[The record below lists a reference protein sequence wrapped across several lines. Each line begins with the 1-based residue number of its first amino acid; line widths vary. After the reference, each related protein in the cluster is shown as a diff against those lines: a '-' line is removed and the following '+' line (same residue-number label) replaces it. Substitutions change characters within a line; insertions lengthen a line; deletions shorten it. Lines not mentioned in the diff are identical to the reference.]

1 MTRQRT
7 TTLISAAIA
16 LVAVAVAAGLLV
28 GGCGGKKQSTATST
42 TGGGETILVWHG
54 YTDVERKTVE
64 QAAVDFKAT
73 NPGFT
78 VKAVFAGN
86 NDFALQKL
94 LTATA
99 AGKYPDIAYQYGSS
113 MANLVNLP
121 KIVTLNDMITQPG
134 VNWDDYFSAVR
145 LAATV
150 GDKVIGVPALVDN
163 LAIVYNKKLFDQAGV
178 GYPTA
183 DWTWTDFRSAAQK
196 LTNASTKQY
205 GWAYVNDGS
214 EDTVWRFCAL
224 LWQAGGD
231 LLTPDNTKTAF
242 NSAAGVKAM
251 TLLRDMAVVDKSV
264 YLDSGNGNYLN
275 LFNSG
280 KIAMLWTGP
289 WDLSSINADVSYG
302 VQILAGD
309 VSHATI
315 AGPDNY
321 VMLSNGAQNVA
332 DAWKFITWFNSAE
345 NHLKWCIQTGWLP
358 LRQSETQLPD
368 YKNVY
373 LKKFPADELF
383 VANLNNVTKA
393 RPNIASYPEVSAALG
408 QAVQSVLLG
417 KAEPQ
422 AALSSAEQQINGI
435 LATGGQ

>member
-7 TTLISAAIA
+7 TALIFAATA
-16 LVAVAVAAGLLV
+16 LIAVAVAAGLLTA
-28 GGCGGKKQSTATST
+28 GCGSKQQAAATST

-54 YTDVERKTVE
+54 YTDVEKATVE
-64 QAAVDFKAT
+64 QAVAEFNAT

-78 VKAVFAGN
+78 VKAVYAGN
-86 NDFALQKL
+86 NDYAQQKL
-94 LTATA
+94 LTSIT
-99 AGKYPDIAYQYGSS
+99 AGKFPDISYQYGSS
-113 MANLVNLP
+113 MANLIRLPQIVN
-121 KIVTLNDMITQPG
+121 LNDMIKQPG
-134 VNWDDYFSAVR
+134 VNWDDYFPAVR

-150 GDKVIGVPALVDN
+150 GNEVIGIPALVDN
-163 LAIVYNKKLFDQAGV
+163 LALVYNKKLFDQAGV
-178 GYPTA
+178 AYPTP
-183 DWTWTDFRSAAQK
+183 DWTWTDFQSAAQK
-196 LTNASTKQY
+196 LTNTSTKQF
-205 GWAYVNDGS
+205 GWAYVADGS

-231 LLTPDNTKTAF
+231 LLTPDNTKAAF
-242 NSAAGVKAM
+242 NSPAGLKAM
-251 TLLRDMAVVDKSV
+251 TLLRDMAVTDKSV

-289 WDLSSINADVSYG
+289 WDLSSINAGVSYG
-302 VQILAGD
+302 VQILPAD
-309 VSHATI
+309 VTHATI

-321 VMLSNGAQNVA
+321 VMLNNGAQNEA

-383 VANLNNVTKA
+383 VANLANVTKA

-408 QAVQSVLLG
+408 QAVQAVLLG

-422 AALSSAEQQINGI
+422 AALSSAEQQVNGI

>member
-7 TTLISAAIA
+7 TILISAAIA
-16 LVAVAVAAGLLV
+16 LVAVTIAAGQLA
-28 GGCGGKKQSTATST
+28 GGCGSKKKAAATST
-42 TGGGETILVWHG
+42 GGGGETILVWHG
-54 YTDVERKTVE
+54 YTDVERATVD
-64 QAAVDFKAT
+64 QAVAEFNAT

-78 VKAVFAGN
+78 VKSVFAGN

-94 LTATA
+94 LTSIT

-113 MANLVNLP
+113 MANLVRLP

-134 VNWDDYFSAVR
+134 VNWDDYFPAVR

-150 GDKVIGVPALVDN
+150 GDKVIGIPALVDN
-163 LAIVYNKKLFDQAGV
+163 LALVYNKKLFDQAGIA
-178 GYPTA
+178 YPTA

-196 LTNASTKQY
+196 LTNTANKQF

-231 LLTPDNTKTAF
+231 LLTPDNTKAAF
-242 NSAAGVKAM
+242 NSPAGLKAM
-251 TLLRDMAVVDKSV
+251 TLLRDMAVTDKSV

-289 WDLSSINADVSYG
+289 WDLSSINAGVSYG

-368 YKNVY
+368 YKSVY

-393 RPNIASYPEVSAALG
+393 RPNIASYPEVSAAIG

-417 KAEPQ
+417 KADPQ
-422 AALSSAEQQINGI
+422 AALSSAEQQINSI